1 MLSSTEASIRINV
14 KNELGLLAAADPGS
28 LTVRLYR
35 NGVFI
40 EEVDVASTTPA
51 GQYIVTWTNGSWND
65 GDTLQLEV
73 VVVDGSSVF
82 RDFVWYGEIN
92 DQTAL
97 KEQLAIVLG
106 KLHS

>member
-1 MLSSTEASIRINV
+1 MLPNREVSLRINV
-14 KNELGLLAAADPGS
+14 KNELALLAAVAPGD

-40 EEVDVASTTPA
+40 EEVDVVSTSPL
-51 GQYIVTWTNGSWND
+51 GQYIVTWTNGSWDD

-92 DQTAL
+92 DHATV

-106 KLHS
+106 RLHD

>member
-1 MLSSTEASIRINV
+1 MLPNREVSLRINV
-14 KNELGLLAAADPGS
+14 KNELALLAAVDPGD

-40 EEVDVASTTPA
+40 EEVDVVSTTPI

-82 RDFVWYGEIN
+82 RDFIWYGEIN
-92 DQTAL
+92 AQTAV
-97 KEQLAIVLG
+97 KEQLAIALG
-106 KLHS
+106 RLHN